1 MNRFKLFL
9 VSASM
14 FVLPLAVTHAQLTTT
29 TGGNAGPFTDT
40 LKNIGEIINNILV
53 PLLLTL
59 GFLMFVWGMFKF
71 FIVGGA
77 DEDARN
83 SGKSLMIYAVLAF
96 VLIISF
102 WGLINFLSSSIGLEG
117 KTLDNVPTAN
127 FITP

>member
-14 FVLPLAVTHAQLTTT
+14 FVLPLAVTHAQITA
-29 TGGNAGPFTDT
+29 GPAGNAGPFSDMLANIAQIIDT
-40 LKNIGEIINNILV
+40 ILV

-77 DEDARN
+77 DEEARA

-96 VLIISF
+96 VLIVSF
-102 WGLINFLSSSIGLEG
+102 WGLINFLSTSIGLEG
-117 KTLDNVPTAN
+117 ETLNDLPSAIV
-127 FITP
+127 TP